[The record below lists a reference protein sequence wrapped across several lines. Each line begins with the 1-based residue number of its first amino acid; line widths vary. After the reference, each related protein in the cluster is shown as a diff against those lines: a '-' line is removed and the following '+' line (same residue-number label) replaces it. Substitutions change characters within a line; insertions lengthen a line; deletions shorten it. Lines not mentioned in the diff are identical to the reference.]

1 MLCRRIMWG
10 RVYIYL
16 LAYICGAA
24 AATAL
29 IGADLGLS
37 ARCARTLFA
46 LLAGCSFIA
55 TTHFYL
61 ALKGLYDAPK
71 RFYAAPKRLSAA
83 PKIFYAAPKI
93 FYAAS
98 KRFYAASNWLQPPLH
113 APGSY
118 TRYGRLFIASAL
130 ISLSLLGAL
139 RSAESLAA
147 TTESFAGSAESLAAS
162 AESLAAGRAES
173 AGKAQSAA
181 NAKST
186 ANAKGAGRTHSGI
199 TPMQQRIAL
208 YLKSKM
214 GDNSQS
220 AILTAFVT
228 GSKESIG
235 KSTKETFRSSGAA
248 HLLALSGLHVGILFM
263 ILNRI
268 TALFS
273 LTLAARRLRVL
284 VVVGCTAAFLA
295 ITGFIPSL
303 ARAIIMAAICS
314 IAKVWGYRIARAET
328 LVITAFLLICY
339 NPQVVASIGFQLSFA
354 AMAGIMLIMPTLSE
368 SLKRVMGRWRG
379 RGMASRTISWCAE
392 RIAAPLLLTISCQI
406 TTLPLCLY
414 YFQSFSNYYLITNLI
429 AIPVVAITLY
439 MLTAALAIDALALI
453 IQSDLLT
460 SLSVFV
466 WESIRYILLLLEST
480 LKEFR

>member
-1 MLCRRIMWG
+1 MWE

-55 TTHFYL
+55 TTLFYI

-71 RFYAAPKRLSAA
+71 RFHAA
-83 PKIFYAAPKI
+83 PKIFSAAP
-93 FYAAS
+93 
-98 KRFYAASNWLQPPLH
+98 KRFYAASNWLQPPLR

-118 TRYGRLFIASAL
+118 ARYGRLFIASAL

-139 RSAESLAA
+139 RSAES
-147 TTESFAGSAESLAAS
+147 FAVSAESL
-162 AESLAAGRAES
+162 AGRAES

-181 NAKST
+181 NAGS
-186 ANAKGAGRTHSGI
+186 AGQRHSGM

-273 LTLAARRLRVL
+273 ITLAARRMRVL

-368 SLKRVMGRWRG
+368 SLKRVMERWRG
-379 RGMASRTISWCAE
+379 RGMASRIISWCAE
-392 RIAAPLLLTISCQI
+392 RIATPLLLTISCQI

-439 MLTAALAIDALALI
+439 MLTAALAIDALALF

>member
-1 MLCRRIMWG
+1 MWE

-46 LLAGCSFIA
+46 SLAVCSFIA

-71 RFYAAPKRLSAA
+71 RLSAA
-83 PKIFYAAPKI
+83 PK
-93 FYAAS
+93 
-98 KRFYAASNWLQPPLH
+98 RFYSAPNWLQPPLRV
-113 APGSY
+113 PGSY
-118 TRYGRLFIASAL
+118 ARYGRLFIASAL

-139 RSAESLAA
+139 RSAES
-147 TTESFAGSAESLAAS
+147 FAGSAESLAS
-162 AESLAAGRAES
+162 TTESLAAGRAES

-181 NAKST
+181 NAKS
-186 ANAKGAGRTHSGI
+186 AGRTHSGM

-273 LTLAARRLRVL
+273 LTLAARRMRVL

-368 SLKRVMGRWRG
+368 SLKRVMERWRG
-379 RGMASRTISWCAE
+379 RGMASRTICWCAE
-392 RIAAPLLLTISCQI
+392 RITAPLLLTISCQI

-439 MLTAALAIDALALI
+439 MLTAALAIDALALF

>member
-1 MLCRRIMWG
+1 MWE

-24 AATAL
+24 AETAL

-46 LLAGCSFIA
+46 SLAVCSFIA
-55 TTHFYL
+55 TTLFYI
-61 ALKGLYDAPK
+61 ALKGLY
-71 RFYAAPKRLSAA
+71 AAP
-83 PKIFYAAPKI
+83 
-93 FYAAS
+93 

-118 TRYGRLFIASAL
+118 ARYGRLFIASAL
-130 ISLSLLGAL
+130 VSLSLLGAL
-139 RSAESLAA
+139 RSAESFAA
-147 TTESFAGSAESLAAS
+147 TAESFAGS

-173 AGKAQSAA
+173 AGKAQSA
-181 NAKST
+181 
-186 ANAKGAGRTHSGI
+186 GHTHSEM

-273 LTLAARRLRVL
+273 LTLAARRMRVL
-284 VVVGCTAAFLA
+284 VVVGCTAAFLT

>member
-1 MLCRRIMWG
+1 M
-10 RVYIYL
+10 
-16 LAYICGAA
+16 
-24 AATAL
+24 
-29 IGADLGLS
+29 GLS

-46 LLAGCSFIA
+46 LLAVCSFIA
-55 TTHFYL
+55 TTLFYI
-61 ALKGLYDAPK
+61 ALKGLYDAP
-71 RFYAAPKRLSAA
+71 
-83 PKIFYAAPKI
+83 
-93 FYAAS
+93 

-118 TRYGRLFIASAL
+118 ARYGRLFIASAL

-147 TTESFAGSAESLAAS
+147 TTESLAGSAESLAAGS
-162 AESLAAGRAES
+162 AEGAR
-173 AGKAQSAA
+173 KAQSAA

-186 ANAKGAGRTHSGI
+186 ANAKSAGQRHSGM

-273 LTLAARRLRVL
+273 LTLAARRMRVL

-368 SLKRVMGRWRG
+368 SLKRVMERWRG

>member
-1 MLCRRIMWG
+1 MWE

-46 LLAGCSFIA
+46 LLAVCSFIA
-55 TTHFYL
+55 TTLFYL

-71 RFYAAPKRLSAA
+71 RLSAAPKRFHAA

-93 FYAAS
+93 FYAAP
-98 KRFYAASNWLQPPLH
+98 KRFYAASNWLQPPLR

-118 TRYGRLFIASAL
+118 ARYSRLFIASAL

-139 RSAESLAA
+139 RSAESLAS
-147 TTESFAGSAESLAAS
+147 TT
-162 AESLAAGRAES
+162 ESLAAGRAES

-181 NAKST
+181 NAKS
-186 ANAKGAGRTHSGI
+186 AGRTHSGM

-273 LTLAARRLRVL
+273 LTLAARRMRVL

-368 SLKRVMGRWRG
+368 SLKRVMERWRG
-379 RGMASRTISWCAE
+379 RGMASRTICWCAE

>member
-1 MLCRRIMWG
+1 MWE

-46 LLAGCSFIA
+46 LLAVCSFIA

-71 RFYAAPKRLSAA
+71 RFYAA
-83 PKIFYAAPKI
+83 
-93 FYAAS
+93 
-98 KRFYAASNWLQPPLH
+98 SNWLQPPLR
-113 APGSY
+113 APCSY

-139 RSAESLAA
+139 RSAESLA
-147 TTESFAGSAESLAAS
+147 
-162 AESLAAGRAES
+162 GRAES
-173 AGKAQSAA
+173 AEKAQ
-181 NAKST
+181 ST
-186 ANAKGAGRTHSGI
+186 ANAKSAGRRHSGM

-273 LTLAARRLRVL
+273 LTLAARRMRVL

-439 MLTAALAIDALALI
+439 MLTAALAIDALALF

>member
-1 MLCRRIMWG
+1 MWG

-46 LLAGCSFIA
+46 SLAACSFIA

-71 RFYAAPKRLSAA
+71 RLSAA
-83 PKIFYAAPKI
+83 PKIFYAAPK
-93 FYAAS
+93 
-98 KRFYAASNWLQPPLH
+98 RFYAGSNWLQPPLR

-118 TRYGRLFIASAL
+118 IRYGRLFIASAL

-147 TTESFAGSAESLAAS
+147 TAESFAGSAESLAATT
-162 AESLAAGRAES
+162 ESLAAGSAEG
-173 AGKAQSAA
+173 ARKAQSAA
-181 NAKST
+181 NAKS
-186 ANAKGAGRTHSGI
+186 AGRTHSGM

-273 LTLAARRLRVL
+273 LTLAARRMRVL
-284 VVVGCTAAFLA
+284 VVVGCTAAFLT

-314 IAKVWGYRIARAET
+314 IAKVWGYRIARAEI

-368 SLKRVMGRWRG
+368 SLKRVMERWRG
-379 RGMASRTISWCAE
+379 RGMASRTICWCAE

-439 MLTAALAIDALALI
+439 MLTAALAIDALALF

>member
-1 MLCRRIMWG
+1 MWE

-46 LLAGCSFIA
+46 LLAVCSFIA

-71 RFYAAPKRLSAA
+71 RFYAA
-83 PKIFYAAPKI
+83 
-93 FYAAS
+93 
-98 KRFYAASNWLQPPLH
+98 SNWLRPPLH

-118 TRYGRLFIASAL
+118 ARYGRLFIASAL
-130 ISLSLLGAL
+130 VSLSLLGAL
-139 RSAESLAA
+139 RSAESFAA
-147 TTESFAGSAESLAAS
+147 TAESFAGS

-173 AGKAQSAA
+173 AGKAQSA
-181 NAKST
+181 
-186 ANAKGAGRTHSGI
+186 GQRHSRM

-273 LTLAARRLRVL
+273 LTLAARRMRVL

-314 IAKVWGYRIARAET
+314 IAKVWGYRVARAET

-439 MLTAALAIDALALI
+439 MLTAALAIDALALF

>member
-1 MLCRRIMWG
+1 MWE

-37 ARCARTLFA
+37 ARCARILFA
-46 LLAGCSFIA
+46 FFAVCSFIA

-83 PKIFYAAPKI
+83 PKIFYAAPK
-93 FYAAS
+93 
-98 KRFYAASNWLQPPLH
+98 RFYAASNWLQPPLR

-147 TTESFAGSAESLAAS
+147 TTESLAATTQSFAGSAESLAATT
-162 AESLAAGRAES
+162 ESLAAGRAES
-173 AGKAQSAA
+173 AGKAKSAA
-181 NAKST
+181 NAKS
-186 ANAKGAGRTHSGI
+186 AGQMHSEM

-273 LTLAARRLRVL
+273 LTLAARRMRVL

>member
-1 MLCRRIMWG
+1 MWE

-29 IGADLGLS
+29 IGTDLGLS

-46 LLAGCSFIA
+46 SLAVCSFIA

-71 RFYAAPKRLSAA
+71 RFYAA
-83 PKIFYAAPKI
+83 
-93 FYAAS
+93 
-98 KRFYAASNWLQPPLH
+98 SNWLQPPLR

-118 TRYGRLFIASAL
+118 ARYGRLFIASAL

-147 TTESFAGSAESLAAS
+147 TTESFAGSAESLAS
-162 AESLAAGRAES
+162 TTESLAAGRAES

-181 NAKST
+181 NAKS
-186 ANAKGAGRTHSGI
+186 AGQRHSGM

-273 LTLAARRLRVL
+273 LTLAARRMRVL

-368 SLKRVMGRWRG
+368 SLKRVMERWRR
-379 RGMASRTISWCAE
+379 RGTSSRIICWCAE

-439 MLTAALAIDALALI
+439 MLTAALAIDALALF

>member
-1 MLCRRIMWG
+1 MWE

-46 LLAGCSFIA
+46 SLAVCSFIA
-55 TTHFYL
+55 TTLFYI

-71 RFYAAPKRLSAA
+71 RLSAA
-83 PKIFYAAPKI
+83 P
-93 FYAAS
+93 

-118 TRYGRLFIASAL
+118 ARYSRLFIASAL
-130 ISLSLLGAL
+130 ITLSLLGAL

-147 TTESFAGSAESLAAS
+147 NAGSA
-162 AESLAAGRAES
+162 GQR
-173 AGKAQSAA
+173 
-181 NAKST
+181 
-186 ANAKGAGRTHSGI
+186 HSGM

-273 LTLAARRLRVL
+273 LTLAARRMRVL
-284 VVVGCTAAFLA
+284 VVVGCTAAFLT

-439 MLTAALAIDALALI
+439 MLTAALAIDALALF

>member
-1 MLCRRIMWG
+1 M
-10 RVYIYL
+10 
-16 LAYICGAA
+16 
-24 AATAL
+24 
-29 IGADLGLS
+29 
-37 ARCARTLFA
+37 
-46 LLAGCSFIA
+46 
-55 TTHFYL
+55 
-61 ALKGLYDAPK
+61 
-71 RFYAAPKRLSAA
+71 
-83 PKIFYAAPKI
+83 
-93 FYAAS
+93 
-98 KRFYAASNWLQPPLH
+98 
-113 APGSY
+113 
-118 TRYGRLFIASAL
+118 
-130 ISLSLLGAL
+130 
-139 RSAESLAA
+139 
-147 TTESFAGSAESLAAS
+147 
-162 AESLAAGRAES
+162 
-173 AGKAQSAA
+173 
-181 NAKST
+181 
-186 ANAKGAGRTHSGI
+186 

-273 LTLAARRLRVL
+273 LTLAARRMRVL
-284 VVVGCTAAFLA
+284 VVVGCTAAFLT

>member
-1 MLCRRIMWG
+1 MWE

-29 IGADLGLS
+29 IGADIGLS
-37 ARCARTLFA
+37 AKCARTLFA
-46 LLAGCSFIA
+46 LLAVCSFIA

-61 ALKGLYDAPK
+61 ALKGLYAAPK

-83 PKIFYAAPKI
+83 PKIFYAAPK
-93 FYAAS
+93 
-98 KRFYAASNWLQPPLH
+98 RFYAASNWLQPPLH

-118 TRYGRLFIASAL
+118 ARYGRLFIASAL

-147 TTESFAGSAESLAAS
+147 TAESLAGSAEGA
-162 AESLAAGRAES
+162 R
-173 AGKAQSAA
+173 KAQSAA

-186 ANAKGAGRTHSGI
+186 ANAGSTANAKSAGQRHSRM

-273 LTLAARRLRVL
+273 LTLAARRMRVL

-368 SLKRVMGRWRG
+368 SLKRVMERWRG

-439 MLTAALAIDALALI
+439 MLTAALAIDALALF

>member
-1 MLCRRIMWG
+1 MWE

-46 LLAGCSFIA
+46 SLAVCSFIA

-71 RFYAAPKRLSAA
+71 RLSAA
-83 PKIFYAAPKI
+83 P
-93 FYAAS
+93 
-98 KRFYAASNWLQPPLH
+98 KRFYAASNWLQPPLR

-118 TRYGRLFIASAL
+118 AQYGRLFIASAL

-139 RSAESLAA
+139 RSAESLA
-147 TTESFAGSAESLAAS
+147 SSAESLAATT
-162 AESLAAGRAES
+162 ESLAAGRAES

-181 NAKST
+181 NAK
-186 ANAKGAGRTHSGI
+186 GAGHTHSGM

-273 LTLAARRLRVL
+273 LTLAARRMRVL

-368 SLKRVMGRWRG
+368 SLKRVMERWRG
-379 RGMASRTISWCAE
+379 RGMASRTICWCAE

-439 MLTAALAIDALALI
+439 MLTAALAIDALALF

>member
-1 MLCRRIMWG
+1 MWE

-55 TTHFYL
+55 TTLFYI
-61 ALKGLYDAPK
+61 ALKGLY
-71 RFYAAPKRLSAA
+71 AAP
-83 PKIFYAAPKI
+83 
-93 FYAAS
+93 

-118 TRYGRLFIASAL
+118 ARYSRLFIASAL

-139 RSAESLAA
+139 RSAESLA
-147 TTESFAGSAESLAAS
+147 
-162 AESLAAGRAES
+162 GRAES
-173 AGKAQSAA
+173 AEKAQ
-181 NAKST
+181 ST
-186 ANAKGAGRTHSGI
+186 ANAKNAGRTHSGM

-273 LTLAARRLRVL
+273 LTLAARRMRVL

-368 SLKRVMGRWRG
+368 SLKRVMGRWRV

>member
-1 MLCRRIMWG
+1 MWE

-46 LLAGCSFIA
+46 LLAVCSFIA

-71 RFYAAPKRLSAA
+71 RFYAA
-83 PKIFYAAPKI
+83 
-93 FYAAS
+93 
-98 KRFYAASNWLQPPLH
+98 SNWLQPPLH
-113 APGSY
+113 APDSY
-118 TRYGRLFIASAL
+118 ARYGRLFIASAL
-130 ISLSLLGAL
+130 ITLSLLGAL
-139 RSAESLAA
+139 RSAESLA
-147 TTESFAGSAESLAAS
+147 SSAESLAATT
-162 AESLAAGRAES
+162 ESLAAGSAEG
-173 AGKAQSAA
+173 ARKAQSAA
-181 NAKST
+181 NAK
-186 ANAKGAGRTHSGI
+186 GAGHTHSGM

-273 LTLAARRLRVL
+273 LTLAARRMRVL

-368 SLKRVMGRWRG
+368 SLKRVMERWRG
-379 RGMASRTISWCAE
+379 RGMASRTICWCAE

-439 MLTAALAIDALALI
+439 MLTAALAIDALALF

>member
-1 MLCRRIMWG
+1 MWE

-46 LLAGCSFIA
+46 SLAVCSFIA

-71 RFYAAPKRLSAA
+71 RFYAA
-83 PKIFYAAPKI
+83 
-93 FYAAS
+93 
-98 KRFYAASNWLQPPLH
+98 SNWLQPPLH
-113 APGSY
+113 APDSY
-118 TRYGRLFIASAL
+118 ARYGRLFIASAL
-130 ISLSLLGAL
+130 ITLSLLGAL
-139 RSAESLAA
+139 RSAESLA
-147 TTESFAGSAESLAAS
+147 SSAESLAATT
-162 AESLAAGRAES
+162 ESLAAGSAEG
-173 AGKAQSAA
+173 ARKAQSAA
-181 NAKST
+181 NAK
-186 ANAKGAGRTHSGI
+186 GAGHTHSGM

-273 LTLAARRLRVL
+273 LTLAARRMRVL

-368 SLKRVMGRWRG
+368 SLKRVMERWRR
-379 RGMASRTISWCAE
+379 RGMASRTICWCAE

-439 MLTAALAIDALALI
+439 MLTAALAIDALALF

>member
-1 MLCRRIMWG
+1 MWE

-46 LLAGCSFIA
+46 SLAVCSFIA

-71 RFYAAPKRLSAA
+71 RLSAA
-83 PKIFYAAPKI
+83 PKIFYAAP
-93 FYAAS
+93 
-98 KRFYAASNWLQPPLH
+98 KRFYAASNWLQPPLR

-118 TRYGRLFIASAL
+118 ARYGRLFIASAL

-147 TTESFAGSAESLAAS
+147 N
-162 AESLAAGRAES
+162 AES
-173 AGKAQSAA
+173 AGQ
-181 NAKST
+181 
-186 ANAKGAGRTHSGI
+186 RHSGM

-273 LTLAARRLRVL
+273 LTLAARRMRVL

-368 SLKRVMGRWRG
+368 SLKRVMERWRG

-439 MLTAALAIDALALI
+439 MLTAALAIDALALF

>member
-46 LLAGCSFIA
+46 SLAVCSFIA
-55 TTHFYL
+55 TTLFYL

-71 RFYAAPKRLSAA
+71 RLSAAPKRFHAA
-83 PKIFYAAPKI
+83 PKIFYAAP
-93 FYAAS
+93 
-98 KRFYAASNWLQPPLH
+98 KRFYAASNWLQPPLR

-118 TRYGRLFIASAL
+118 ARYSRLFIASAL

-147 TTESFAGSAESLAAS
+147 
-162 AESLAAGRAES
+162 GRAES
-173 AGKAQSAA
+173 ARKAQSAA

-186 ANAKGAGRTHSGI
+186 ANAKSAGRTHSGM

-273 LTLAARRLRVL
+273 LTLAARRMRVL

-368 SLKRVMGRWRG
+368 SLKRVMERWRG
-379 RGMASRTISWCAE
+379 RGMASRTICWCAE

-453 IQSDLLT
+453 IRSDLLT

>member
-1 MLCRRIMWG
+1 MWE

-29 IGADLGLS
+29 IGADIGLS
-37 ARCARTLFA
+37 AKCARTLFA
-46 LLAGCSFIA
+46 LLAVCSFIA
-55 TTHFYL
+55 TTLFYI

-71 RFYAAPKRLSAA
+71 RLSAA
-83 PKIFYAAPKI
+83 P
-93 FYAAS
+93 
-98 KRFYAASNWLQPPLH
+98 KRFYAASKSFYAATNWLQPPLR

-118 TRYGRLFIASAL
+118 ARYGRLFIASAL

-139 RSAESLAA
+139 RSAESLA
-147 TTESFAGSAESLAAS
+147 SSAESLAATT
-162 AESLAAGRAES
+162 ESLAAGRAES

-186 ANAKGAGRTHSGI
+186 ANAKSAAQRHSGM

-273 LTLAARRLRVL
+273 LTLAARRMRVL

-439 MLTAALAIDALALI
+439 MLTAALAIDALALF

>member
-1 MLCRRIMWG
+1 MWE

-29 IGADLGLS
+29 IGADMGLS

-55 TTHFYL
+55 TTLFYI

-83 PKIFYAAPKI
+83 PKIFYAAPKR
-93 FYAAS
+93 FFAAS
-98 KRFYAASNWLQPPLH
+98 KRFYAATNWLQPPLR

-118 TRYGRLFIASAL
+118 ARYGRLFIASAL

-147 TTESFAGSAESLAAS
+147 TTES
-162 AESLAAGRAES
+162 LAAGRAES

-181 NAKST
+181 NAKS
-186 ANAKGAGRTHSGI
+186 ADQRHSRM

-273 LTLAARRLRVL
+273 LTLAARRMRVL

-368 SLKRVMGRWRG
+368 SLKRVMERWRR
-379 RGMASRTISWCAE
+379 RGMASRTICWCAE

>member
-1 MLCRRIMWG
+1 MWE

-46 LLAGCSFIA
+46 LLAVCSFIA
-55 TTHFYL
+55 TTLFYI

-83 PKIFYAAPKI
+83 PKIFYAAPKR
-93 FYAAS
+93 FYSAP
-98 KRFYAASNWLQPPLH
+98 KRFFAASNWLQPPLH

-147 TTESFAGSAESLAAS
+147 TAESFAGS

-181 NAKST
+181 NAKS
-186 ANAKGAGRTHSGI
+186 AGQRHSEM

-273 LTLAARRLRVL
+273 LTLAARRMRVL

-379 RGMASRTISWCAE
+379 RGMASRIISWCAE

-439 MLTAALAIDALALI
+439 MLTAALAIDALTLF

>member
-1 MLCRRIMWG
+1 MWE

-46 LLAGCSFIA
+46 SLAVCSFIA
-55 TTHFYL
+55 TTLFYI
-61 ALKGLYDAPK
+61 ALKGLYD
-71 RFYAAPKRLSAA
+71 APKRLSAA
-83 PKIFYAAPKI
+83 PKIFYAAPK
-93 FYAAS
+93 
-98 KRFYAASNWLQPPLH
+98 RFYAASNWLQPPLRT
-113 APGSY
+113 PGSY
-118 TRYGRLFIASAL
+118 ARYGRLFIASAL

-147 TTESFAGSAESLAAS
+147 TAESFAGSAK
-162 AESLAAGRAES
+162 SLAAGRAES

-186 ANAKGAGRTHSGI
+186 ANAKSAGQRHSGM

-273 LTLAARRLRVL
+273 LTLAARRMRVL
-284 VVVGCTAAFLA
+284 VVVGCTAAFLT

-368 SLKRVMGRWRG
+368 SLKRVMERWRG
-379 RGMASRTISWCAE
+379 RGMASRTICWCAE

-439 MLTAALAIDALALI
+439 MLTAALAIDALALF

-466 WESIRYILLLLEST
+466 WESIRYILVLLEST

>member
-1 MLCRRIMWG
+1 MWE

-37 ARCARTLFA
+37 PRCARTLFA
-46 LLAGCSFIA
+46 SLAVCSFIA
-55 TTHFYL
+55 TTHFYI

-71 RFYAAPKRLSAA
+71 RLSAA
-83 PKIFYAAPKI
+83 PKRFYLAPKRFYAAP
-93 FYAAS
+93 

-118 TRYGRLFIASAL
+118 ARYGRLFIASAL

-147 TTESFAGSAESLAAS
+147 TAESLASSAESLAAS

-173 AGKAQSAA
+173 AEKAQSAA
-181 NAKST
+181 NAK
-186 ANAKGAGRTHSGI
+186 GAGQRHSGM

-214 GDNSQS
+214 GNNSQS

-273 LTLAARRLRVL
+273 LTLAARRMRVL

-379 RGMASRTISWCAE
+379 RGMASRTICWCAE

>member
-1 MLCRRIMWG
+1 MWE

-46 LLAGCSFIA
+46 SLAVCSFIA
-55 TTHFYL
+55 TTLFYI

-71 RFYAAPKRLSAA
+71 RLSAA
-83 PKIFYAAPKI
+83 PKRFYLAP
-93 FYAAS
+93 

-118 TRYGRLFIASAL
+118 ARYGRLFIASAL

-147 TTESFAGSAESLAAS
+147 TTESFAGSAESLAATT
-162 AESLAAGRAES
+162 ESLAAGRAES

-181 NAKST
+181 NAKS
-186 ANAKGAGRTHSGI
+186 AGQRHSRM
-199 TPMQQRIAL
+199 PPLHQRIAL

-273 LTLAARRLRVL
+273 LTLAARRMRVL

>member
-46 LLAGCSFIA
+46 SLAVCSFIA

-71 RFYAAPKRLSAA
+71 RFYAAPKR
-83 PKIFYAAPKI
+83 
-93 FYAAS
+93 
-98 KRFYAASNWLQPPLH
+98 FYAASNWLQPPLR

-118 TRYGRLFIASAL
+118 ARYGRLFIASAL

-147 TTESFAGSAESLAAS
+147 TTESFAGSAESLAATT
-162 AESLAAGRAES
+162 ESLAAGRAES
-173 AGKAQSAA
+173 AGKAQSA
-181 NAKST
+181 
-186 ANAKGAGRTHSGI
+186 GRTHSGM

-273 LTLAARRLRVL
+273 LTLAARRMRVL

-314 IAKVWGYRIARAET
+314 IAKVWGYRVARAET

-368 SLKRVMGRWRG
+368 SLERVMGRWRG
-379 RGMASRTISWCAE
+379 RGMASRTICWCAE

>member
-1 MLCRRIMWG
+1 MWE

-46 LLAGCSFIA
+46 LLAVCSFIA
-55 TTHFYL
+55 TTLFYI
-61 ALKGLYDAPK
+61 AFKGLYD
-71 RFYAAPKRLSAA
+71 APKRLSAA

-93 FYAAS
+93 FYAALKIFHAAP
-98 KRFYAASNWLQPPLH
+98 KRFYTASNWLQPPLR

-147 TTESFAGSAESLAAS
+147 TAESFAGSAESLAATT
-162 AESLAAGRAES
+162 ESLAAGRAES

-181 NAKST
+181 NAKS
-186 ANAKGAGRTHSGI
+186 AGHTHSGM

-273 LTLAARRLRVL
+273 LTLAARRMRVL
-284 VVVGCTAAFLA
+284 VVVGCTAAFLT

-368 SLKRVMGRWRG
+368 SLKRVMEMWRR
-379 RGMASRTISWCAE
+379 RGTSSRIICWCAE

-439 MLTAALAIDALALI
+439 MLTAALAIDALALF

>member
-1 MLCRRIMWG
+1 MWE

-29 IGADLGLS
+29 IGADMGLS

-46 LLAGCSFIA
+46 LLAVCSFIA
-55 TTHFYL
+55 TTLFYI

-71 RFYAAPKRLSAA
+71 RFYAAPKR
-83 PKIFYAAPKI
+83 F
-93 FYAAS
+93 FAAS
-98 KRFYAASNWLQPPLH
+98 KRFYAATNWLQPPLR

-118 TRYGRLFIASAL
+118 ARYSRLFIASAL

-139 RSAESLAA
+139 RSAESLASSA
-147 TTESFAGSAESLAAS
+147 ESFAVSAESLAAT

-173 AGKAQSAA
+173 ARKAQ
-181 NAKST
+181 ST
-186 ANAKGAGRTHSGI
+186 ANAKSAGRTHSGM

-273 LTLAARRLRVL
+273 ITLAARRMRVL

-368 SLKRVMGRWRG
+368 SLKRVMERRRG
-379 RGMASRTISWCAE
+379 RGMASRTTCWCAE

-439 MLTAALAIDALALI
+439 MLTAALAIDALALF

>member
-1 MLCRRIMWG
+1 MWE

-55 TTHFYL
+55 TTLFYI

-71 RFYAAPKRLSAA
+71 RFYAAP
-83 PKIFYAAPKI
+83 
-93 FYAAS
+93 

-118 TRYGRLFIASAL
+118 ARYSRLFIASAL

-147 TTESFAGSAESLAAS
+147 TAESLAGS

-173 AGKAQSAA
+173 ARKAQSAA
-181 NAKST
+181 NAK
-186 ANAKGAGRTHSGI
+186 GAGHTHSGM

-273 LTLAARRLRVL
+273 LTLAARRMRVL
-284 VVVGCTAAFLA
+284 VVVGCTAAFLT

-368 SLKRVMGRWRG
+368 SLKRVMERWRR
-379 RGMASRTISWCAE
+379 RGTSSRIICWCAE

>member
-1 MLCRRIMWG
+1 MWE

-55 TTHFYL
+55 TTLFYI
-61 ALKGLYDAPK
+61 ALKGRYAAPTRFFAASK
-71 RFYAAPKRLSAA
+71 RFYVA
-83 PKIFYAAPKI
+83 PKIFYAAP
-93 FYAAS
+93 
-98 KRFYAASNWLQPPLH
+98 KRFYAASNWLQPPLR

-118 TRYGRLFIASAL
+118 ARYSRLFIASAL

-139 RSAESLAA
+139 RSAESFAA
-147 TTESFAGSAESLAAS
+147 TAESFAGS

-173 AGKAQSAA
+173 ARKAQ
-181 NAKST
+181 ST
-186 ANAKGAGRTHSGI
+186 ANAKGAGQRHSRM

-273 LTLAARRLRVL
+273 LTLAARRMRVL

>member
-1 MLCRRIMWG
+1 MWE

-29 IGADLGLS
+29 IGSDMGLS

-55 TTHFYL
+55 TTLFYI

-71 RFYAAPKRLSAA
+71 RFYAA
-83 PKIFYAAPKI
+83 
-93 FYAAS
+93 
-98 KRFYAASNWLQPPLH
+98 SNWLQPPLR

-118 TRYGRLFIASAL
+118 ARYGRLFIASAL

-147 TTESFAGSAESLAAS
+147 TTES
-162 AESLAAGRAES
+162 LAAGRAEG
-173 AGKAQSAA
+173 ARKAQSAA
-181 NAKST
+181 NAQS
-186 ANAKGAGRTHSGI
+186 AGRTHSGM

-273 LTLAARRLRVL
+273 LTLAARRMRVL

-439 MLTAALAIDALALI
+439 MLTAALAIDALALF

>member
-1 MLCRRIMWG
+1 MWE

-46 LLAGCSFIA
+46 SLAVCSFIA

-71 RFYAAPKRLSAA
+71 RLSAAPKRFHAA

-93 FYAAS
+93 FYAAP
-98 KRFYAASNWLQPPLH
+98 KRFYAASNWLQPPLR

-118 TRYGRLFIASAL
+118 ARYGRLFIASAL

-139 RSAESLAA
+139 RSAES
-147 TTESFAGSAESLAAS
+147 FAGSAESLAS
-162 AESLAAGRAES
+162 TTESLAAGRAES

-181 NAKST
+181 NAKS
-186 ANAKGAGRTHSGI
+186 AGRTHSGM

-273 LTLAARRLRVL
+273 ITLAARRMRVL

-368 SLKRVMGRWRG
+368 SLKRVMERWRG
-379 RGMASRTISWCAE
+379 RGMASRIISWCAE
-392 RIAAPLLLTISCQI
+392 RIATPLLLTISCQI

>member
-1 MLCRRIMWG
+1 MWE

-55 TTHFYL
+55 TTLFYI
-61 ALKGLYDAPK
+61 ALKGLFDAPK
-71 RFYAAPKRLSAA
+71 RF
-83 PKIFYAAPKI
+83 F
-93 FYAAS
+93 
-98 KRFYAASNWLQPPLH
+98 AASNWLQPPLR

-118 TRYGRLFIASAL
+118 ARYGRLFIASAL

-139 RSAESLAA
+139 RSAESFAA
-147 TTESFAGSAESLAAS
+147 TAESFAGSAESLAA
-162 AESLAAGRAES
+162 GRAEG
-173 AGKAQSAA
+173 ARKAQSAA
-181 NAKST
+181 NAKS
-186 ANAKGAGRTHSGI
+186 AGQRHSGM

-208 YLKSKM
+208 YLKSKI

-273 LTLAARRLRVL
+273 LTLAARRMRVL
-284 VVVGCTAAFLA
+284 VVVGCTAAFLT

-368 SLKRVMGRWRG
+368 SLERVMGRWRG

>member
-1 MLCRRIMWG
+1 MWE

-71 RFYAAPKRLSAA
+71 RLSAA
-83 PKIFYAAPKI
+83 PK
-93 FYAAS
+93 
-98 KRFYAASNWLQPPLH
+98 RFYAATNWLQPPLC

-118 TRYGRLFIASAL
+118 ARYSRLFIASAL

-147 TTESFAGSAESLAAS
+147 TAESVAGSAESLAAT
-162 AESLAAGRAES
+162 AES
-173 AGKAQSAA
+173 ARKAQSAA
-181 NAKST
+181 NAGSA
-186 ANAKGAGRTHSGI
+186 ANAKSAGQRHSGM

-273 LTLAARRLRVL
+273 LTLAARRMRVL

-314 IAKVWGYRIARAET
+314 IAKVWGYRIARTET

-368 SLKRVMGRWRG
+368 SLKRVMERWRR
-379 RGMASRTISWCAE
+379 RGMASRTICWCAE

-439 MLTAALAIDALALI
+439 MLTAALAIDALALF

>member
-1 MLCRRIMWG
+1 MWE

-61 ALKGLYDAPK
+61 ALKGLY
-71 RFYAAPKRLSAA
+71 AAP
-83 PKIFYAAPKI
+83 
-93 FYAAS
+93 
-98 KRFYAASNWLQPPLH
+98 KRFYAASNWLQPPLR

-130 ISLSLLGAL
+130 ITLSLLGAL

-147 TTESFAGSAESLAAS
+147 T
-162 AESLAAGRAES
+162 AES
-173 AGKAQSAA
+173 ARKAQSAA
-181 NAKST
+181 NAKS
-186 ANAKGAGRTHSGI
+186 AGQRHSGM

-273 LTLAARRLRVL
+273 LTLAARRMRVL

-368 SLKRVMGRWRG
+368 SLKRVMGRWRV
-379 RGMASRTISWCAE
+379 RGTSSRIISWCAE

-439 MLTAALAIDALALI
+439 MLTAALAIDALALF

>member
-1 MLCRRIMWG
+1 MWE

-16 LAYICGAA
+16 LAYICGTA

-55 TTHFYL
+55 TTLFYI
-61 ALKGLYDAPK
+61 ALKGLY
-71 RFYAAPKRLSAA
+71 AAP
-83 PKIFYAAPKI
+83 
-93 FYAAS
+93 
-98 KRFYAASNWLQPPLH
+98 KRFYAASNWLQPPLR

-147 TTESFAGSAESLAAS
+147 TAESFAGSAESLAATT
-162 AESLAAGRAES
+162 ESLAAGRAES

-181 NAKST
+181 NAKS
-186 ANAKGAGRTHSGI
+186 AGQRHSRM

-273 LTLAARRLRVL
+273 LTLAARRMRVL

-368 SLKRVMGRWRG
+368 SLKRVMERWRG
-379 RGMASRTISWCAE
+379 RGMASRIISWCAE

>member
-1 MLCRRIMWG
+1 MWE

-29 IGADLGLS
+29 IGTDLGLS

-46 LLAGCSFIA
+46 SLAVCSFIA

-71 RFYAAPKRLSAA
+71 RFYAA
-83 PKIFYAAPKI
+83 
-93 FYAAS
+93 
-98 KRFYAASNWLQPPLH
+98 SNWLQPPLH

-118 TRYGRLFIASAL
+118 ARYGRLFIASAL

-139 RSAESLAA
+139 RSAESLA
-147 TTESFAGSAESLAAS
+147 SSAESLAATT
-162 AESLAAGRAES
+162 ESLAGSAE
-173 AGKAQSAA
+173 
-181 NAKST
+181 
-186 ANAKGAGRTHSGI
+186 GART
-199 TPMQQRIAL
+199 MQQRIAL

-273 LTLAARRLRVL
+273 ITLAARRMRVL

-368 SLKRVMGRWRG
+368 SLKRVMGRWRV

-392 RIAAPLLLTISCQI
+392 RIVAPLLLTISCQI

-439 MLTAALAIDALALI
+439 MLTAALAIDALALF

>member
-1 MLCRRIMWG
+1 MWE

-55 TTHFYL
+55 TTLFYI
-61 ALKGLYDAPK
+61 ALKGLY
-71 RFYAAPKRLSAA
+71 AAP
-83 PKIFYAAPKI
+83 
-93 FYAAS
+93 
-98 KRFYAASNWLQPPLH
+98 KRFYAASNWLQPPLR

-139 RSAESLAA
+139 RSAESLA
-147 TTESFAGSAESLAAS
+147 
-162 AESLAAGRAES
+162 GRAES
-173 AGKAQSAA
+173 AEKAQ
-181 NAKST
+181 ST
-186 ANAKGAGRTHSGI
+186 ANAKNAGRTHSGM
-199 TPMQQRIAL
+199 TPIQQRIAL

-273 LTLAARRLRVL
+273 LTLAARRMRVL
-284 VVVGCTAAFLA
+284 VVVGCTAAFLT

-439 MLTAALAIDALALI
+439 MLTAALAIDALALF

>member
-1 MLCRRIMWG
+1 MWE

-55 TTHFYL
+55 TTLFYI

-71 RFYAAPKRLSAA
+71 RFHAA
-83 PKIFYAAPKI
+83 PKIFSAAP
-93 FYAAS
+93 
-98 KRFYAASNWLQPPLH
+98 KRFYAASNWLQPPLR

-118 TRYGRLFIASAL
+118 ARYSRLFIASAL

-147 TTESFAGSAESLAAS
+147 TTES
-162 AESLAAGRAES
+162 LAAGRAES

-181 NAKST
+181 NAKS
-186 ANAKGAGRTHSGI
+186 AGRTHSGM

-273 LTLAARRLRVL
+273 LTLAARRMRVL

-368 SLKRVMGRWRG
+368 SLKRVMERWRG
-379 RGMASRTISWCAE
+379 RGMASRTICWCAE
-392 RIAAPLLLTISCQI
+392 RITAPLLLTISCQI

-439 MLTAALAIDALALI
+439 MLTAALAIDALALF